1 MIVQYPFQIA
11 DLLYAEICAAIS
23 QYSISK
29 TNICYLWD
37 LNMDLDFNLILQLLP
52 DNCSLLGFKLYYG
65 CSNEFT
71 IGNMIRVTEL
81 LIRCHDCFTTDCNME
96 GISMVLKKC
105 KSFTSMLDGLQD
117 YNLMV
122 RLLTGIA
129 RYTEMTY
136 IFHILRQH
144 EQFELLLRK
153 GSRKDGGLKIA
164 LLEYLKKYCSDDVE
178 LYKIVALHF
187 FLFSEIAELWE
198 QEAVRYIHRIIAL
211 AKLEMQNYRLNP
223 DTEPY
228 VLLVNTEDNKKM
240 LRKVRFRCILFLGI
254 FEYVILDNE

>member
-1 MIVQYPFQIA
+1 M
-11 DLLYAEICAAIS
+11 
-23 QYSISK
+23 
-29 TNICYLWD
+29 NICFLWD

-71 IGNMIRVTEL
+71 AGNMIRVTEL
-81 LIRCHDCFTTDCNME
+81 LIRCHDCFTADCNME

-105 KSFTSMLDGLQD
+105 KSFTSLLEGVQE

-136 IFHILRQH
+136 IFHILRQQ

-153 GSRKDGGLKIA
+153 GSRKDGGLKMA
-164 LLEYLKKYCSDDVE
+164 LLEYLKKYCPDDVE

-198 QEAVRYIHRIIAL
+198 QEAIKYTRRIIAL
-211 AKLEMQNYRLNP
+211 AKLEMQNCRLNP
-223 DTEPY
+223 ETEPF

-240 LRKVRFRCILFLGI
+240 LRKV
-254 FEYVILDNE
+254 Y